1 MTNYTLVLTQTA
13 SELLINVD
21 LFLAKFLPVFVYP
34 IGLACG
40 LIALALVAQL
50 FRWRRLALAS
60 TILGLL
66 VIWVSSTPVFARLVY
81 AQLEDQYPPIAIE
94 NLRRADVAILLG
106 GSVKPQRPPHLA
118 PDLNESVDRVWHAAK
133 LFKAGKVDRILIT
146 GGNSPWK
153 EVSKPEADLTADILV
168 SFGVPR
174 SALLIE
180 NKSRNT
186 FENAHF
192 SRPIWEGVGF
202 ETGYLV
208 TSAAHMPRALAVF
221 KKAGYSVEAAAT
233 DYQVSYPIAESVLD
247 WLPSHEGLV
256 LTTNAMKE
264 VIGTLVYRWRGW
276 I

>member
-1 MTNYTLVLTQTA
+1 MN
-13 SELLINVD
+13 
-21 LFLAKFLPVFVYP
+21 LFLSKLLPVFVLP
-34 IGLACG
+34 VGLACS
-40 LIALALVAQL
+40 LIALALIAQL

-66 VIWVSSTPVFARLVY
+66 VIWVSSTPVFARLIY
-81 AQLEDQYPPIAIE
+81 AQLENRYPPIAIE
-94 NLRRADVAILLG
+94 MLQRTDVAILLG
-106 GSVKPQRPPHLA
+106 GSVGPQRPPRLA
-118 PDLNESVDRVWHAAK
+118 PELDDSVDRVWHAAE

-146 GGNSPWK
+146 GGNLPWK
-153 EVSKPEADLTADILV
+153 EVGTPEADLTADILV

-174 SALLIE
+174 DALIIE

-192 SRPIWEGVGF
+192 SRPIWEEAGF
-202 ETGYLV
+202 ELGYLV
-208 TSAAHMPRALAVF
+208 TSAAHMPRALAIF
-221 KKAGYSVEAAAT
+221 RKAGYLVEAAAT

-247 WLPSHEGLV
+247 WLPSHEALV

-264 VIGTLVYRWRGW
+264 AIGTLVYQWRGW